1 MAQEKMNETIAY
13 FQAMIVVGNEIA
25 KLDIGLAGAN
35 AIQGDKD
42 AAYRWLERAV
52 DGGFLRYRYLLLNP
66 CFSNLHGRGQV
77 STADYPSQDQS

>member
-13 FQAMIVVGNEIA
+13 FQAMIVVGHEIA

-35 AIQGDKD
+35 VIQGDKD

-52 DGGFLRYRYLLLNP
+52 ERGIPSISLPVTAILFFESPR
-66 CFSNLHGRGQV
+66 RGQV